1 MWSVAYDTDYTGVVY
16 NDDKVSFLF
25 EITDPEER
33 LIIAAD
39 GEGKPLSAV
48 EESDRQAKELQD
60 VVTTLNNV
68 ERMHAEEKER
78 EMYRL
83 QKIQTVVGIEG

>member
-25 EITDPEER
+25 EITDPEEG
-33 LIIAAD
+33 LIIGTD
-39 GEGKPLSAV
+39 GEKPISAV

-60 VVTTLNNV
+60 LVTTLNNV
-68 ERMHAEEKER
+68 ERMHAEAEER

-83 QKIQTVVGIEG
+83 QKIQTVVGIES